1 MTADDIISSALTS
14 TPTPLPPPLE
24 RIGRRA
30 RTLRRR
36 RRAGQAAGGVT
47 VLAGVVAVALPF
59 LPGDPVRGPG
69 EFASVP
75 VATGP
80 AATGPA
86 ATGPAETPVPELIEV
101 RSHELRDRA
110 GMDAVIERLRGYGIA
125 AVRQDPACSFWP
137 EVLGPDTV
145 GAAVDMMRDAD
156 TAIAIEPALIPD
168 GVTLLV
174 ALSGPTV
181 RTSGPDAGGVGY
193 GIGVNAIRTL
203 PGGELPLCVPDP
215 LPW

>member
-1 MTADDIISSALTS
+1 MTVDDAISRALTS
-14 TPTPLPPPLE
+14 TPTPVPPPLE

-36 RRAGQAAGGVT
+36 RRAGQAAGGVA

-59 LPGDPVRGPG
+59 LPGDPARGPG

-80 AATGPA
+80 AASAP
-86 ATGPAETPVPELIEV
+86 ETPVEVPVPELIEV
-101 RSHELRDRA
+101 HRDELRDRA
-110 GMDAVIERLRGYGIA
+110 GMDAVIARLRDYGIA
-125 AVRQDPACSFWP
+125 AVRQDPACSYRP
-137 EVLGPDTV
+137 ELLGPDSV
-145 GAAVDMMRDAD
+145 GAAVDLTRDAD
-156 TAIAIEPALIPD
+156 TALAIEPALIPD
-168 GVTLLV
+168 GVTLLI

-181 RTSGPDAGGVGY
+181 RTTGPDAGGVGF
-193 GIGVNAIRTL
+193 GVGVNAIPTL
-203 PGGELPLCVPDP
+203 PDGALPLCITDP